1 MQPERN
7 GKVTII
13 KSSVP
18 FATPGKPVYLH
29 DASNQFYVTQEGD
42 PITYSVFDDIP
53 MAWFVLEYQP
63 KFYVTNVIIWWY
75 VTEPPPDFYI
85 SYKSEIDRLAV
96 VYKENGTK
104 MVILI
109 SSYFF

>member
-18 FATPGKPVYLH
+18 FATPGNPVYLH
-29 DASNQFYVTQEGD
+29 DTSKQFYVTQEGD

-63 KFYVTNVIIWWY
+63 KFYVTDVIIWWY

-109 SSYFF
+109 SSYF